1 VIDVRAPT
9 LDELPAVAALAAKLV
24 RLHEGYDPLRFV
36 HLDDPEAGYA
46 RFLPRVLGDPKSV
59 LRVALSEGRV
69 IGYAYATLEGL
80 DYFALLGPCGK
91 LHDLY
96 VDDAARGL
104 GAGEALVREVK
115 AELRRRGAPRVVLL
129 TASQNER
136 AQRLFARAGFRTTM
150 LELTAELDDPAP

>member
-1 VIDVRAPT
+1 MIDVRAPT
-9 LDELPAVAALAAKLV
+9 LEELPAVAARAAKLV
-24 RLHEGYDPLRFV
+24 RLHERFDPQRFV

-46 RFLPRVLGDPKSV
+46 RFLPRVLGDAKTV
-59 LRVALSEGRV
+59 LLVAVSAGRV
-69 IGYAYATLEGL
+69 VGYAYATLEGL

-96 VDDAARGL
+96 VDDDARGL

-129 TASQNER
+129 TATQNAP

-150 LELTAELDDPAP
+150 LELTAEIEEP